1 MKKQLFA
8 LLTVAA
14 VALAACSGSKA
25 PAPTAPAPGTETKK
39 MEPAT
44 VSVWSWRPQ
53 DKDLWAKVQEKL
65 QAAGDPIT
73 IDFRGVKS
81 TEYDSVL
88 QTAMNG
94 GEGPDLFTARGG
106 SGTKKYAEANQIL
119 ALNELD
125 LKGFDKGIL
134 DQVSF
139 NQKTYAVPFA
149 VQTLTFFYNQEIF
162 DKNGIKEPQTWDEL
176 MKAMETLKGK
186 GITPLAIGGKDG
198 YALCLMVDT
207 IGATYLGDS
216 WAQDAIAGKTN
227 FADAKF
233 KDVLS
238 KVDSLKQYAQKD
250 FMATAQKDARTL
262 FATGQTAMIIDGIWA
277 VETYYL
283 KTNPNIKLGSFLAP
297 AAKAGDPVRLYP
309 YVDGGYAVNANS
321 KVKAAALKVAS
332 FTASDEFAQM
342 YADAF
347 AEIPGNKNVK
357 FPETKPMLKKAVEQK
372 NAVGLKTLFRIRS
385 PFDAGAPDISTSLG
399 ANLQGMLSGKQ
410 TPDQAADAVQKD
422 LASWYPAFK
431 K

>member
-1 MKKQLFA
+1 M
-8 LLTVAA
+8 AA
-14 VALAACSGSKA
+14 GAVFLAACSGSKA
-25 PAPTAPAPGTETKK
+25 PESAPAPTTKK
-39 MEPAT
+39 AEPAT
-44 VSVWSWRPQ
+44 VSIWSWRPQ
-53 DKDLWAKVQEKL
+53 DKDLWTKVQEKL
-65 QAAGDPIT
+65 QAQGNPIT

-94 GEGPDLFTARGG
+94 GEGPDIFAARGG

-119 ALNELD
+119 ALDSLD

-134 DQVSF
+134 DQASF
-139 NQKTYAVPFA
+139 NQKVYAVPFA
-149 VQTLTFFYNQEIF
+149 VQTLTFFYNTEIF
-162 DKNGIKEPQTWDEL
+162 TKNNLKEPQTWDEL
-176 MKAMETLKGK
+176 MQTMEALKAK
-186 GITPLAIGGKDG
+186 GITPIAMGGKDG
-198 YALCLMVDT
+198 YALSLMVDT
-207 IGATYLGDS
+207 VGATYLGDS

-227 FADAKF
+227 FSDAKF
-233 KDVLS
+233 KDVMK

-283 KTNPNIKLGSFLAP
+283 KTNPDIKLGSFLAP
-297 AAKAGDPVRLYP
+297 PAKAGDPVRLYP
-309 YVDGGYAVNANS
+309 YVDGGYAVNAGS
-321 KVKAAALKVAS
+321 KVKDAALKVAA

-357 FPETKPMLKKAVEQK
+357 FPESKPMLQKAVKQK
-372 NAVGLKTLFRIRS
+372 NDVGLKTLFRIRS
-385 PFDAGAPDISTSLG
+385 PFDAGSPDISTSLG
-399 ANLQGMLSGKQ
+399 ANLQGMLSSKI

>member
-1 MKKQLFA
+1 
-8 LLTVAA
+8 
-14 VALAACSGSKA
+14 
-25 PAPTAPAPGTETKK
+25 

-53 DKDLWAKVQEKL
+53 DKDLWTKVQEKL
-65 QAAGDPIT
+65 QAEGKPIT

-94 GEGPDLFTARGG
+94 GEGPDLFAARGG

-119 ALNELD
+119 ALDD
-125 LKGFDKGIL
+125 LNLSGFDKGIL
-134 DQVSF
+134 DQASF
-139 NQKTYAVPFA
+139 NSKVYAVPFA
-149 VQTLTFFYNQEIF
+149 VQTLTFFYNQAIF
-162 DKNGIKEPQTWDEL
+162 DQHGIKEPKTWDEL
-176 MKAMETLKGK
+176 MQTMETLKSK
-186 GITPLAIGGKDG
+186 GVTPIAIGGKDG
-198 YALCLMVDT
+198 YAISLMVDV
-207 IGATYLGDS
+207 IGATYLGDQ

-233 KDVLS
+233 KDVLA
-238 KVDSLKQYAQKD
+238 KVNALAQYAQKD
-250 FMATAQKDARTL
+250 FVATAQRDARTL

-283 KTNPNIKLGSFLAP
+283 KTDPNIKLGSFLAP
-297 AAKAGDPVRLYP
+297 PAKAGDPVRLYP
-309 YVDGGYAVNANS
+309 YVDGGYAVNAGS
-321 KVKAAALKVAS
+321 KVKEAALSVAS

-385 PFDAGAPDISTSLG
+385 PFDGGSPDISTSLG
-399 ANLQGMLSGKQ
+399 ANLQGMFAGKQ
-410 TPDQAADAVQKD
+410 TPDQAAEALQKD